1 MKLEYPLDKVLD
13 IKKKRV
19 TEAEKNVKAKE
30 EALRKE
36 LEVLEQKKAER
47 DKVKQ
52 HKDDKLKQL
61 RYDMDTGTTTDKI
74 QQAKVYLKLCQE
86 KLVVEEKK
94 VAEQQEQ
101 VELAERNLEAAK
113 QELKQR
119 RLEVDKL
126 LSHRKDWLKEKQ
138 KELDIEEGR
147 EEDEMG
153 SLIYNLRKRRG
164 Y

>member
-1 MKLEYPLDKVLD
+1 MKPEYPLGKVLD
-13 IKKKRV
+13 IKKRRV
-19 TEAEKNVKAKE
+19 TEAEKNVKLKE

-36 LEVLEQKKAER
+36 LQVLEEKKAER

-52 HKDDKLKQL
+52 HRDDKLRQL
-61 RYDMDTGTTTDKI
+61 RYELDTGTTTDKI
-74 QQAKVYLKLCQE
+74 QQAKIYLKLCQE
-86 KLVVEEKK
+86 KLLIEEKK
-94 VAEQQEQ
+94 VAEQQEH
-101 VELAERNLEAAK
+101 VELAERNVEVAK
-113 QELKQR
+113 RELNQR

-126 LSHRKDWLKEKQ
+126 LTHRKDWLKEKQ

-153 SLIYNLRKRRG
+153 SLMYNLRKRRG

>member
-30 EALRKE
+30 DALRKE

-47 DKVKQ
+47 DKVMQ
-52 HKDDKLKQL
+52 HRDDKLKQL
-61 RYDMDTGTTTDKI
+61 RYEMDTGTTTDKI

-101 VELAERNLEAAK
+101 VELAEKNLDVAK